1 MTTTPRIVGVWKEFG
16 MAHAHINTDGTVT
29 ESTTVPVE
37 FLHKADA
44 ALAAAQ
50 QRVRELEDEHETTLI
65 ALGNMTAAWDRQ
77 MNEIAELKADNARL
91 REIVERLPVTADGVV
106 VIPRWDEELWHP
118 EYGECE
124 PYRSNDDRWI
134 VFSDCDRTGIRPF
147 GLVSDC
153 YSTREAAEAAREV
166 QS

>member
-1 MTTTPRIVGVWKEFG
+1 M
-16 MAHAHINTDGTVT
+16 MATNRYCRHMSMGPGESCPICDKDQDTDRDWSQ
-29 ESTTVPVE
+29 ELNQSK
-37 FLHKADA
+37 LRA

-50 QRVRELEDEHETTLI
+50 QQVRELEDEHETTLI